1 MKGFK
6 IAALLAL
13 GSALLCGAEAS
24 AADASPK
31 KEAAPMI
38 RSDALPPF
46 LKKAAKR
53 WKVDEKNVVISVV
66 PLENVN
72 DIDGRIDASK
82 AVPALSFNA
91 DRVVEPAST
100 AKLITTLAALETLG
114 ARFRWFTE
122 FYFSSEIGDDG
133 VLNGPLYIRGGGDP
147 SLVIENLLMQIEK
160 LRQMGLKH
168 INGDVVL
175 DRSYF
180 SLPDEDPSA
189 FDGRGSRPYNVGPDA
204 LLINYRNVSFDFI
217 PNEDGRTAKII
228 SIPKM
233 DGVKFPSEI
242 ALNPKGGCGDWKR
255 AIGFKKTRTKD
266 GGVVLSFKGRLPA
279 ACGAKNFNVIPFSAD
294 EYFSRVFR
302 AAWEDAGGTWSG
314 KVASG
319 RVPSGLEKSMVVVS
333 KSLPEVV
340 SLVNKWSNN
349 TMARHLFL
357 TMGRAL
363 VIDEA
368 QKKLGKDEEIDY
380 LSLRGAGIED
390 ARAALHKWFESRGID
405 DSKVFIDNGSGLSR
419 VSRTTADVMTKVLAA
434 GWVGPYMPEYAAS
447 LPISGEDGTM
457 AKRQVAVKYGRIKTG
472 FLSDVRSIGGYIR
485 SKSGRA
491 YAVYASVHGKRNM
504 PGGIAFLDNVINWVY
519 MLDER

>member
-6 IAALLAL
+6 IAALLAF
-13 GSALLCGAEAS
+13 GAASLCGAEAS

-31 KEAAPMI
+31 KVAAPMV

-53 WKVDEKNVVISVV
+53 WKVDEKSVVISVV
-66 PLENVN
+66 PLENAAEVG
-72 DIDGRIDASK
+72 GRLDMSK
-82 AVPALSFNA
+82 VVPALSFNA
-91 DRVVEPAST
+91 EKVVEPAST

-122 FYFSSEIGDDG
+122 FYVGSEIGDDG
-133 VLNGPLYIRGGGDP
+133 ALNGPLYIRGGGDP
-147 SLVIENLLMQIEK
+147 NFVIENLLMQVGK

-175 DRSYF
+175 DRGYF
-180 SLPDEDPSA
+180 SLPEEDPSA
-189 FDGRGSRPYNVGPDA
+189 FDGRASRPYNVGPDA
-204 LLINYRNVSFDFI
+204 LLINYRNVSFEFI
-217 PNEDGRTAKII
+217 PNDDGRTAKVI
-228 SIPKM
+228 SVPKM
-233 DGVKFPSEI
+233 HGVKFPDEI
-242 ALNPKGGCGDWKR
+242 ALKPKGGCGDWKR
-255 AIGFKKTRTKD
+255 AIGFKTTRTKD
-266 GGVVLSFKGRLPA
+266 GGVVFSFNGSLPA
-279 ACGAKNFNVIPFSAD
+279 SCGAKNFNVIPFSAD

-319 RVPSGLEKSMVVVS
+319 RVPAELDESMVVVS
-333 KSLPEVV
+333 RSLPEIVA
-340 SLVNKWSNN
+340 LINKWSNN

-357 TMGRAL
+357 TLGRSL

-368 QKKLGKDEEIDY
+368 EKKLAKGEEINY

-419 VSRTTADVMTKVLAA
+419 VSKTTADVMTKVLAA

-447 LPISGEDGTM
+447 LPIAGEDGTM
-457 AKRQVAVKYGRIKTG
+457 ARRQVAVKYGRIKTG

-485 SKSGRA
+485 SKSGRT
-491 YAVYASVHGKRNM
+491 YAVYASVHGAKNM

-519 MLDER
+519 KLDLR